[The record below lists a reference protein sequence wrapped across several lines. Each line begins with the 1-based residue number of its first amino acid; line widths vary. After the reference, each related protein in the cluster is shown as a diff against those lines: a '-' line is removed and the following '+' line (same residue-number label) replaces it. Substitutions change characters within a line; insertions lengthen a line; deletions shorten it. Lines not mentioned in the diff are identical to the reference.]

1 MAKKKKKDR
10 NKVNWNNPK
19 TQTVVSYIQLGENRI
34 SKAEIMSL
42 ANKDIFYQLMNTGY
56 IKETSKGLFIGTD
69 KLHNHVKKQDGTH
82 FSSSASQEHSQ
93 KLRDSLSLLPQSVLE
108 RKSFKTSYD
117 IERQFNRTVLKSQEY
132 KETLNMMKQN
142 TRSCLA
148 TLESSFEKS
157 LQRCNSDYERY
168 NLKLSYLKEKEM
180 YQSQLCYLSDKSYLI
195 PDYQVSLT
203 EAERAEYIQNLE
215 AYRDTLSEH
224 SKAYDIYTESI
235 EKLKSLPAGA
245 ITLSCEVITNCY
257 GNREMFLHEQFE
269 LFSGTPQI
277 FLM

>member
-1 MAKKKKKDR
+1 MAKKQKKDR

-34 SKAEIMSL
+34 TKAEIMSL
-42 ANKDIFYQLMNTGY
+42 ANKDIYYQLRNSGY
-56 IKETSKGLFIGTD
+56 IKETEKGHFTGTQ
-69 KLHNHVKKQDGTH
+69 KLHTHITKQDGIH
-82 FSSSASQEHSQ
+82 FSSSGSREHAQ

-108 RKSFKTSYD
+108 RKAFKTSYD

-148 TLESSFEKS
+148 TLESSFEKA

-180 YQSQLCYLSDKSYLI
+180 YQSQLDYLSDKPYLI

-235 EKLKSLPAGA
+235 DKLKSLPAGA

>member
-1 MAKKKKKDR
+1 MAKKQKKDR

-19 TQTVVSYIQLGENRI
+19 VQAVVSFIQLGENRI
-34 SKAEIMSL
+34 TRAEIIGL
-42 ANKDIFYQLMNTGY
+42 ANKDIFYQLKNTGY

-148 TLESSFEKS
+148 TLESSFEKA

-180 YQSQLCYLSDKSYLI
+180 YQSQLGYLSDKPYLI

-203 EAERAEYIQNLE
+203 ESERTEYKQNLE

-235 EKLKSLPAGA
+235 HKLKNLPAGA

-277 FLM
+277 FLI

>member
-19 TQTVVSYIQLGENRI
+19 IQSVVSYLQLGENRI
-34 SKAEIMSL
+34 TKTEIMNL
-42 ANKDIFYQLMNTGY
+42 ANKDIFYQFKNSGY
-56 IKETSKGLFIGTD
+56 IKESSKGLFIGTN

-117 IERQFNRTVLKSQEY
+117 IESQFNRTVLKSQEY
-132 KETLNMMKQN
+132 KETLNIMKQN

-148 TLESSFEKS
+148 TLESSFEKA

-180 YQSQLCYLSDKSYLI
+180 YQSQLSYLSDKPYLI

>member
-1 MAKKKKKDR
+1 MAKKQKKDR

-34 SKAEIMSL
+34 SKAEILSL
-42 ANKDIFYQLMNTGY
+42 ANKDIFYQLKNTGY

-93 KLRDSLSLLPQSVLE
+93 KLRDSLSLLPQSVIE
-108 RKSFKTSYD
+108 RKAFKTSYD
-117 IERQFNRTVLKSQEY
+117 IEKQFNRTVLKSQEY

-148 TLESSFEKS
+148 TLESSFEKA

-168 NLKLSYLKEKEM
+168 NLKLSYLKEREM
-180 YQSQLCYLSDKSYLI
+180 YQSQLGYLSDKPYLI

-224 SKAYDIYTESI
+224 SKAYDIYIESI
-235 EKLKSLPAGA
+235 DKLKSQPAGA

>member
-1 MAKKKKKDR
+1 MAKKKNRDR

-19 TQTVVSYIQLGENRI
+19 TQTVISFIQLGENRI
-34 SKAEIMSL
+34 TKAEIMSL
-42 ANKDIFYQLMNTGY
+42 ANKDIFYQLKNTGY
-56 IKETSKGLFIGTD
+56 IKETSKGMFIGTD
-69 KLHNHVKKQDGTH
+69 KLHNHIKKQVGTH

-93 KLRDSLSLLPQSVLE
+93 KLRDSLSLLPKSVLE
-108 RKSFKTSYD
+108 RKAFKTSYD
-117 IERQFNRTVLKSQEY
+117 IEKQFNRTVLKSQEY
-132 KETLNMMKQN
+132 KESLNMMKQN

-148 TLESSFEKS
+148 TLEASYDKV

-168 NLKLSYLKEKEM
+168 NLRLSYLKEREM
-180 YQSQLCYLSDKSYLI
+180 YQSHLGYLSDKPYLI

-203 EAERAEYIQNLE
+203 AEEREQYIQNLVE
-215 AYRDTLSEH
+215 YRDTLIDNSR
-224 SKAYDIYTESI
+224 AYDIYTESI
-235 EKLKSLPAGA
+235 DKLKSLPAGA

>member
-1 MAKKKKKDR
+1 MAKKQKKDR

-34 SKAEIMSL
+34 SKAEVMSL
-42 ANKDIFYQLMNTGY
+42 ANKDIFYQLKNTGY

-142 TRSCLA
+142 TRSCFA
-148 TLESSFEKS
+148 TLESSFEKA

-168 NLKLSYLKEKEM
+168 NLKLSYLKEREM
-180 YQSQLCYLSDKSYLI
+180 YQSQLRYLSDKPYLI

-203 EAERAEYIQNLE
+203 ESERTEYIQNLE

-224 SKAYDIYTESI
+224 SKAYDFYIESI
-235 EKLKSLPAGA
+235 DKLKKLPAGA

-257 GNREMFLHEQFE
+257 GNREVFLHEQFE